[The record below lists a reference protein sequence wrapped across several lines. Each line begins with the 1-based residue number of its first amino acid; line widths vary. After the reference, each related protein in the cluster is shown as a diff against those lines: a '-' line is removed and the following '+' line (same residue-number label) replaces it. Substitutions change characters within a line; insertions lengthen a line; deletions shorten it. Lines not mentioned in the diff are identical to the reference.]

1 LINELLDRG
10 VALEELRKEVG
21 KDLDTFDLILHV
33 AYGKKPMTRSERV
46 KKAQGNDYFAKY
58 QGKAREI
65 IDLLL
70 AKYTDQGI
78 TSIDDIGDL
87 QVSPFTEFGTPLE
100 IVEEIFGGRATYME
114 VIKEIENSLYA
125 E

>member
-1 LINELLDRG
+1 MTPSI
-10 VALEELRKEVG
+10 
-21 KDLDTFDLILHV
+21 LILHV

-70 AKYTDQGI
+70 AKYADQGI
-78 TSIDDIGDL
+78 TAIDDIGDL
-87 QVSPFTEFGTPLE
+87 QVSPLPPRVPL
-100 IVEEIFGGRATYME
+100 RA
-114 VIKEIENSLYA
+114 A
-125 E
+125 GCAGQCRRPRPCGA